1 MKRVLLVE
9 DHECDVVQI
18 MSAFERFSLDVQLE
32 HVRSTELAW
41 ELMLCWAM
49 APGHRRPVCVLLG
62 QLAAPRDALWLLRR
76 MQEDKR
82 FRQLPV
88 IALAREAGMLG
99 HARVFSNVVGA
110 LERPADDLAWK
121 RAIAAVARIS
131 QALPDRPAHGKRAI
145 GHSL

>member
-76 MQEDKR
+76 MPWGPT
-82 FRQLPV
+82 FRHLPV
-88 IALAREAGMLG
+88 IALDSGVGRWGL
-99 HARVFSNVVGA
+99 SVVH
-110 LERPADDLAWK
+110 
-121 RAIAAVARIS
+121 V
-131 QALPDRPAHGKRAI
+131 
-145 GHSL
+145 